1 MKSRRDRFGSCDAAI
16 RSHLDPQEV
25 VLAVG
30 TCHDMTERRSI
41 ETTGV
46 IAYVVVTDQSL
57 RWTPDGDV
65 RFEAA
70 LAFADV
76 IAVREASAGHRYSVS
91 LAHGPL
97 VRPRWGPAHR
107 FLMFAWGNKI
117 VTEPLTHT
125 ELAFSR
131 RETKA
136 ATALRGQLRNLPRV
150 RGT

>member
-1 MKSRRDRFGSCDAAI
+1 MTFRKVGGAAYPRVMKSRRDRFGSCDAAI

-65 RFEAA
+65 RFEAP

-76 IAVREASAGHRYSVS
+76 IASGKR
-91 LAHGPL
+91 
-97 VRPRWGPAHR
+97 RPDTGTRSRSRTARLSDPVGGR
-107 FLMFAWGNKI
+107 
-117 VTEPLTHT
+117 LTG
-125 ELAFSR
+125 S
-131 RETKA
+131 
-136 ATALRGQLRNLPRV
+136 
-150 RGT
+150 